1 MRKMKPG
8 NIMGVKVPPIVRTA
22 IIILVLLIVLK
33 YALPYIKG
41 IFKGLLPSPE
51 KQHLDDLEDAVD
63 DDKLSYPMAQ
73 YGLWAD
79 ALFQAMD
86 GWGTDEDAI
95 FNVFSKMKTNNDLAQ
110 LQVSFGVKEG
120 QNLGQWL
127 QDDLGDDEK
136 NKVRSILTSNGVT
149 LSIF

>member
-1 MRKMKPG
+1 MIRKKAG
-8 NIMGVKVPPIVRTA
+8 NIMGVKLPPIVRTA
-22 IIILVLLIVLK
+22 LIILVLLIVLK
-33 YALPYIKG
+33 FAMPYLKG
-41 IFKGLLPSPE
+41 ILKGILPSPE
-51 KQHLDDLEDAVD
+51 KQHLDDLEEAID
-63 DDKLSYPMAQ
+63 DDQLSYPMAQ

-79 ALFQAMD
+79 ALYQAMD

-95 FNVFSKMKTNNDLAQ
+95 YNVFSKMKTNNDLAQ
-110 LQVSFGVKEG
+110 LNVSFGVKES

-127 QDDLGDDEK
+127 QDDLSDSEK